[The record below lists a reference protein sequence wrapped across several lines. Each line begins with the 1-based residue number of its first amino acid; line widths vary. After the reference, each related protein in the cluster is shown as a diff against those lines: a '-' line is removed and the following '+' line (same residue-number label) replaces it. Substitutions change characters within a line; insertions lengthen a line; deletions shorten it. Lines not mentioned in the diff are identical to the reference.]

1 MSANSPTLYTVEYAN
16 TLQMLAQ
23 QVQSKLMRCVT
34 VGSGHTGEQASP
46 VDQYGSIEVAEN
58 SGRFEAMPRTD
69 LAFDRR
75 WVFPTNWDVNQL
87 FDKNDLI
94 RMMVDPKQGGAR
106 AAVAGMNRRRD
117 RTILDGLI
125 NTNYTGKT
133 GTTSTTLGSGQ
144 VVSVDV
150 GGAASGL
157 NVAKL
162 REALRILMANDVD
175 VDGEEFYCAISAQ
188 AHVDLLGETQV
199 TSQDY
204 NPKRDGEPVLV
215 DGKIAKFM
223 GFNFVHCERATEFN
237 GTDDQAGT
245 STPIMAWAKSGAYFG
260 SWAEMVV
267 RVNERTDL
275 RGIPWQIY
283 TAATFGA
290 TRLEEDKVVKIW
302 ARP

>member
-23 QVQSKLMRCVT
+23 QVQSKLMACVT
-34 VGSGHTGEQASP
+34 VGGGHTGEQASP
-46 VDQYGSIEVAEN
+46 VDQYGSIEVSEN
-58 SGRFEAMPRTD
+58 AGRFEAMPRTD

-87 FDKNDLI
+87 ADKNDLV
-94 RMMVDPKQGGAR
+94 RMMTDPKQGMAR
-106 AAVAGMNRRRD
+106 ASVAAMNRRRD
-117 RTILDGLI
+117 RTILDGMI
-125 NTNYTGKT
+125 NANFTGKT

-144 VVSVDV
+144 IVSVDV

-175 VDGEEFYCAISAQ
+175 IDGEEFYCALSAQ
-188 AHVDLLGETQV
+188 AHVDLLAEVQV
-199 TSQDY
+199 TSADY
-204 NPKRDGEPVLV
+204 NPRRDGEPVLEN
-215 DGKIAKFM
+215 GRIAKFL

-245 STPIMAWAKSGAYFG
+245 STPIMAWAKSGVYFG
-260 SWAEMVV
+260 GWREMVV
-267 RVNERTDL
+267 DVKERADL
-275 RGIPWQIY
+275 RAIPWQIY
-283 TAATFGA
+283 TCATFGA